1 MLSKR
6 DIKCLLRSR
15 SLRFTINSQ
24 AGAVGRPIAEYRWRG
39 APIHYRPG
47 TSDPTLI
54 YSILLKSGRKSE
66 YWVPQTLNPA
76 VILDIGSNIGI
87 SSIYFAR
94 RFPRARIYAFEP
106 VPENVAL
113 LSRNVAP
120 YPNVRVLPVALGQT
134 NGQIEM
140 LASDTPH
147 NLGGFSF
154 YRQGSDPDRKIKVRM
169 LDVNMAL
176 HELGI
181 ECVDLIKID
190 TEGCEYDI
198 LTALSERVLRSVMWI
213 MGELHGERDFE
224 LLAFL
229 SRWFEIET
237 KKSFKKRLF
246 MFRACNKELTQQVEL
261 R

>member
-6 DIKCLLRSR
+6 DIKCLFRSG
-15 SLRFTINSQ
+15 SLRFALNSRT
-24 AGAVGRPIAEYRWRG
+24 GAVGRPITEYVWQG

-54 YSILLKSGRKSE
+54 YSILLKSGRKGE
-66 YWVPQTLNPA
+66 YWVPQNLNPA
-76 VILDIGSNIGI
+76 IILDIGSNIGV

-120 YPNVRVLPVALGQT
+120 YSNVHVLPVALGKT
-134 NGQIEM
+134 NGTIEM
-140 LASDTPH
+140 LASDSPH
-147 NLGGFSF
+147 NFGGFSF

-169 LDVNMAL
+169 LDVNVAL
-176 HELGI
+176 HELHMG
-181 ECVDLIKID
+181 CVDLIKID

-229 SRWFEIET
+229 SRWFDIET
-237 KKSFKKRLF
+237 KKSLKNRLF
-246 MFRACNKELTQQVEL
+246 MFRACNRELTEQIEL